1 MAIPTE
7 PSKSDS
13 QAESQP
19 QSSKQSCVFHPQTE
33 TRLTCTA
40 CESPICTKCIVICEV
55 GMKCKKCTGK
65 MVSHVLQVSW
75 KEYLSGFLA
84 AGALGYVFGWIT
96 TEVTLPWGYLGYL
109 LAFLAGKYGGELIHR
124 ATRYKMG
131 TTLAMVVLIGLLIG
145 MYPTDLGYTFESL
158 LGLSS
163 SGGLSYMGGDL
174 IQAAIFTFCALMPY
188 FHRK

>member
-7 PSKSDS
+7 PP
-13 QAESQP
+13 ESEP
-19 QSSKQSCVFHPQTE
+19 KAGSEPKSSKKLCVFHPQTE

-84 AGALGYVFGWIT
+84 AGALGFGFGWILIH
-96 TEVTLPWGYLGYL
+96 VGLPWGYFGFV
-109 LAFLAGKYGGELIHR
+109 LAFLGGKYGGDLVHR

-131 TTLAMVVLIGLLIG
+131 KALALVVLAGLIVG
-145 MYPTDLGYTFESL
+145 MYQTDLSYSFEAL
-158 LGLSS
+158 LGTSS
-163 SGGLSYMGGDL
+163 QENLSYAGGDL
-174 IQAAIFTFCALMPY
+174 IETAIFTFCALMPY